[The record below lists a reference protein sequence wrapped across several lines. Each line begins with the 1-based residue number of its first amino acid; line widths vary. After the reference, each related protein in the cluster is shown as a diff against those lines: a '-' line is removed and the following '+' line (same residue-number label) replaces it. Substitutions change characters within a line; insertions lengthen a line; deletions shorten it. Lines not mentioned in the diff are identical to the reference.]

1 MTHTVGFISQEFNEC
16 EKSDQFDLSGT
27 LTTNNINIAIA
38 HTQFVCTSRV
48 SEANFGTYARRFQE
62 KTKTRRSRKK
72 SVACTET
79 HRKPKCKE
87 EKQNCTREWLR
98 AKKKKFG

>member
-62 KTKTRRSRKK
+62 KKKTRRSRKK
-72 SVACTET
+72 IRSMHRNTPKTEMQR
-79 HRKPKCKE
+79 RKTK
-87 EKQNCTREWLR
+87 LH
-98 AKKKKFG
+98 